1 MKPRIRAFSGRVTL
15 LAVLNISC
23 AANICSLCECGKGV
37 WVPGPHGHHHSYP
50 SGAHATFP
58 RGLGPA
64 KGPPTVR
71 ERFFLG
77 CCWAGGWVCG
87 ATMATGGVWAAGVT
101 AGGVVGV
108 KGEVGVEGADAA
120 GLGPL
125 LYMGALCLNC
135 AGSAGLG
142 VLGSSGGLLAC
153 RPASRE
159 DGAVNRGRSGKGLA
173 GPGTPHPPPRLEKV
187 GGLHPTSQAL
197 TAGTLAHPETSAP
210 CPHSW
215 GQNHRPHC

>member
-1 MKPRIRAFSGRVTL
+1 MRD
-15 LAVLNISC
+15 
-23 AANICSLCECGKGV
+23 
-37 WVPGPHGHHHSYP
+37 
-50 SGAHATFP
+50 
-58 RGLGPA
+58 
-64 KGPPTVR
+64 
-71 ERFFLG
+71 RFFLG

-108 KGEVGVEGADAA
+108 RGEVGVEGAEVA

-142 VLGSSGGLLAC
+142 VLGSSGGRLAC

-159 DGAVNRGRSGKGLA
+159 DGAMSRVRYAGGLAAQSQGPPSPREGGQTLFYLPGPNCLTLLTLRPRLQVPTVEARDPHLEAKGLWLFQTGGGRSA
-173 GPGTPHPPPRLEKV
+173 GPGKTGRPPPRV
-187 GGLHPTSQAL
+187 P
-197 TAGTLAHPETSAP
+197 
-210 CPHSW
+210 
-215 GQNHRPHC
+215 